1 MTAAIFKLQDIL
13 LSRNENANNSLSPV
27 VFLTEYEHNS
37 NYLSWMN
44 RNCECVIIKNNELG
58 QPDIK
63 YLKEKLEKYKE
74 RKIKIASLSACSN
87 ITGIIIE
94 LKPIIN
100 LVKKYNV
107 ITCVDYTTLAPYKNI
122 NLLEFDNKID
132 ALFFSGHKFLG
143 GVGSSGILLINKSI
157 YNCDIPTRVGGGV
170 IEYVKPNKQIVYK
183 NSIDEREEAGTPG
196 IIQTIKASLAL
207 KLKEQMGSE
216 MIDSREKGIVKYML
230 DELSVNGLEIYDYNI
245 QNRIAIISF
254 NTNNC
259 YNMVVQ
265 ELSDEYGI
273 QARGGCCCAAIYV
286 NKLFENGKKNKW
298 LINKCTNYNEKP
310 GIVRISVNPV
320 MSDSDIE
327 YICSSIKKMSKK
339 YLINKN

>member
-1 MTAAIFKLQDIL
+1 MKLNSFFEKYRRNIIGEDICINNKKIIYADWAGSGRFYSDIENEIIEKYAPLYGNIHSENTYIGKFIEESYKTSKDIIRKYFNANNDYSVISTGFGMTAAIFKLQDIL

-207 KLKEQMGSE
+207 KLKEQM
-216 MIDSREKGIVKYML
+216 DS
-230 DELSVNGLEIYDYNI
+230 
-245 QNRIAIISF
+245 
-254 NTNNC
+254 
-259 YNMVVQ
+259 
-265 ELSDEYGI
+265 
-273 QARGGCCCAAIYV
+273 
-286 NKLFENGKKNKW
+286 
-298 LINKCTNYNEKP
+298 
-310 GIVRISVNPV
+310 
-320 MSDSDIE
+320 
-327 YICSSIKKMSKK
+327 
-339 YLINKN
+339 